1 MASGSKF
8 TYTDLQNP
16 LFLYP
21 SDGPTSM
28 SVSNLQGP
36 VDYRAWRRQ
45 FEIQLSAKRKF
56 GFFNASIPRSTSDAA
71 EAAQWDTCNNMV
83 ISWIHNNIS
92 DAIKTSVLFITTA
105 SDIWKHLEIRF
116 SLTNGSRKYKLR
128 KDLFNFKQNGKKVFD
143 YFTG

>member
-1 MASGSKF
+1 MALGSKF

-16 LFLYP
+16 LFLHP

-28 SVSNLQGP
+28 SVSKLQGP

-45 FEIQLSAKRKF
+45 FEIQLLAKRKF
-56 GFFNASIPRSTSDAA
+56 GFVDGSIPRNTSDAA

-105 SDIWKHLEIRF
+105 SDIWKQLETRF
-116 SLTNGSRKYKLR
+116 SLTNGSRKYKLS
-128 KDLFNFKQNGKKVFD
+128 KDLFNFKQNGMKVFD